1 MVITL
6 VGPQSL
12 AGFPKVQSLAPCSF
26 CYMLMIFRYLWTA
39 QSYYLLIMPRSF
51 DQLDV
56 LRRKVDGWID
66 DLKTLSLF
74 PKHNLMLPMLLFVMV
89 SLSDGTFFFSCFF
102 CSTDLFLPLEHFV
115 KSVSFL
121 VYWVELSLVMLRE
134 SYLPCLCG

>member
-39 QSYYLLIMPRSF
+39 QSYYLLMMPRSF

-56 LRRKVDGWID
+56 KPIIIIIIIIFVTVQKSKR
-66 DLKTLSLF
+66 
-74 PKHNLMLPMLLFVMV
+74 LLCTGVIIMHV
-89 SLSDGTFFFSCFF
+89 QVGTK
-102 CSTDLFLPLEHFV
+102 LI
-115 KSVSFL
+115 
-121 VYWVELSLVMLRE
+121 
-134 SYLPCLCG
+134 